1 MARPLRSRVLL
12 RPMAVTI
19 PAGSANLTPTMPTVS
34 TIRRYLRIT
43 LGRPG
48 EVGRGASDELGG
60 QGHRSNGGLRVGEPL
75 DDELGGDLA
84 HPVLVADHHADG
96 RPVQSREVDVVAA
109 HQRQ

>member
-19 PAGSANLTPTMPTVS
+19 PAGFANLTPTMLGMS
-34 TIRRYLRIT
+34 TIRRFLRIT
-43 LGRPG
+43 LRRPG
-48 EVGRGASDELGG
+48 EVGRGPSDELGG

-75 DDELGGDLA
+75 DDELAGDLA

-96 RPVQSREVDVVAA
+96 RPVETRAV
-109 HQRQ
+109 